1 MENREKRV
9 VKEEVKKG
17 LSISDIILVAV
28 LLAAGFVL
36 KFFAGSFINIGGMK
50 PNFIIAMYCLAIL
63 IIRPKVYEA
72 AIIGLLA
79 GAVCQFFPGTPY
91 INLISELL
99 GATLMGLLLRLPM
112 RIGKFSLH
120 PIVATFLST
129 ELSGGIYTGCLFA
142 FAGADIATMAAYV
155 PIVFFTGV
163 LNAVIV
169 QVLYL
174 PLNAAF
180 KKNRA

>member
-129 ELSGGIYTGCLFA
+129 ELSGGIYTVCLFA
-142 FAGADIATMAAYV
+142 FAGADIATMATYV

-180 KKNRA
+180 KKNQA